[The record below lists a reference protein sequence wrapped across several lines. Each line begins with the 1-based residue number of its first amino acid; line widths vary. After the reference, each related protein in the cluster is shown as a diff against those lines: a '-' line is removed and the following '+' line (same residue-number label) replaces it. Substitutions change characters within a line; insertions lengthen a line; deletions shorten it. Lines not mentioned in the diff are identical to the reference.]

1 MPDGHSNSTSS
12 AAAAHLLNRLTFGP
26 RPGDV
31 RRLTEGGA
39 AEFLERQLA
48 PEPEHERLARK
59 LRTLPAIDY
68 TASEFVLHH
77 QLDKQS
83 AASVECPLE
92 QLRTAKLQRAAE
104 SENQLQEVLVDFWY
118 NHFNVTAQAW
128 QASVPE
134 YERETIR
141 PHVLGR
147 FRDLLIAVARSPAM
161 MFSLDTYISTANR
174 VVGGKVVL
182 GLNENYGR
190 ELLEL
195 HTVGVSAGYTQHDVT
210 EAARCFTGWDFG
222 GWHAPLYA
230 FRFSR
235 EQHDSDAKKIFGL
248 ALPAGGGE
256 DDGQALLDYL
266 AVHPATARFIS
277 WRLVQRFVADDP
289 PPSLVERCA
298 ATFSATGG
306 EIRSVMRTL
315 IESDEF
321 RTASPKLKSPLEF
334 AVSAIRAADG
344 EIVEGKP
351 LADALGRMGMPLY
364 DCKPPT
370 GYSNRGS
377 DWLNVSGQLHRFNF
391 AVALST
397 GTFRGVTVASSKS
410 SPAAVAQQFADN
422 ILGAPLSA
430 STVAAL
436 ARASSKGNVA
446 AQTKALALLIA
457 SPEFQVR

>member
-12 AAAAHLLNRLTFGP
+12 ATAAHLLNRLTFGP
-26 RPGDV
+26 RPGDLQ
-31 RRLTEGGA
+31 RLMERGV

-48 PEPEHERLARK
+48 PEPEHEPLARK
-59 LRTLPAIDY
+59 LRALPAIDY

-83 AASVECPLE
+83 VASVECPLE

-104 SENQLQEVLVDFWY
+104 SENQLREVLVDFWY

-147 FRDLLIAVARSPAM
+147 FRDLLVAVAHSPAM

-174 VVGGKVVL
+174 IVGGKLVR

-235 EQHDSDAKKIFGL
+235 EQHDSDSKKIFGF
-248 ALPAGGGE
+248 ALSSGGGE
-256 DDGQALLDYL
+256 GDGDGLLDYL

-277 WRLVQRFVADDP
+277 WRLVQRFVADNP
-289 PPSLVERCA
+289 PQSLVEGCA
-298 ATFSATGG
+298 KTFSATGG
-306 EIRSVMRTL
+306 EIRAVMRT
-315 IESDEF
+315 IVDSDEF
-321 RTASPKLKSPLEF
+321 RTAPPKLKSPLEF

-391 AVALST
+391 AVALAT
-397 GTFRGVTVASSKS
+397 GEFPGVSVRSSAT
-410 SPAAVAQQFADN
+410 SPAAAAQHFAEN

-430 STVAAL
+430 STLAAL
-436 ARASSKGNVA
+436 SRASSKGNVA
-446 AQTKALALLIA
+446 PQTKALALLIA